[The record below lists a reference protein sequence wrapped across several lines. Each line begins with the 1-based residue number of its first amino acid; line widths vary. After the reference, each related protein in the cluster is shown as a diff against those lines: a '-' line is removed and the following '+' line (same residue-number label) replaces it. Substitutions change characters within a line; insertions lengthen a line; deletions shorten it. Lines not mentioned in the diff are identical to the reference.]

1 MSTVQ
6 NEIVVWSL
14 LGVSPSVRYNI
25 ATVSYLGSKS
35 SKLTLEE
42 PLQQWKGFTWEFLS
56 FLGQE
61 AEPLSTLSGPHEY
74 LQGADTRNETD
85 AFKVK
90 DI

>member
-25 ATVSYLGSKS
+25 VTISYLGSKS
-35 SKLTLEE
+35 SKLALEE

-61 AEPLSTLSGPHEY
+61 GEPLFTH
-74 LQGADTRNETD
+74 
-85 AFKVK
+85 
-90 DI
+90 